1 LYHVEVL
8 AERGF
13 AHAKF
18 DGPEA
23 LYVQL
28 AEDLARRIQTG
39 EYGPRKRLPGEFEL
53 VDRYGLSRV
62 TVRQAM
68 SVLERRGLVI
78 RRRGVGTFVASPKV
92 HQDLADPLRGFY
104 DGLVAKGLKPEFIL
118 VDYRKVTPS
127 AQIAAKIGSNPAMLV
142 VRLYKLDDAPFAVT
156 YVHMHA
162 VAADVTRDEIVATPI
177 YHIMER
183 LGQRIARAELTI
195 RAQAAGHGPGRLLEV
210 SATEPVL
217 ILDRTSY
224 AESGEALENTVCYLR
239 SDTYEFGMTVG
250 GKEALSQTIR
260 ASQ

>member
-1 LYHVEVL
+1 MTFVL

-28 AEDLARRIQTG
+28 AEDLARRIQGG
-39 EYGPRKRLPGEFEL
+39 EYGPRRRLPGEFEL

-92 HQDLADPLRGFY
+92 HQDLAEPLRGFY
-104 DGLVAKGLKPEFIL
+104 DGLVARGLKPDFSV
-118 VDYRKVTPS
+118 VDFREVTPN
-127 AQIAAKIGSNPAMLV
+127 AQIAAKLGTASAMLL
-142 VRLYKLDDAPFAVT
+142 VRLYKLDNSPFAVT
-156 YVHMHA
+156 YIHMHP
-162 VAADVTRDEIVATPI
+162 VTSDVTSDEVASTPV
-177 YHIMER
+177 YHILER
-183 LGQRIARAELTI
+183 LNKKIVRADLTI
-195 RAQAAGHGPGRLLEV
+195 RAQTAGHGPGRLLEI
-210 SATEPVL
+210 AAAEPVL

-224 AESGEALENTVCYLR
+224 DENDAALENTVCYLR
-239 SDTYEFGMTVG
+239 SDAYEFGLTIG
-250 GKEALSQTIR
+250 GKLPLSQTIR
-260 ASQ
+260 SSR

>member
-1 LYHVEVL
+1 M
-8 AERGF
+8 
-13 AHAKF
+13 
-18 DGPEA
+18 
-23 LYVQL
+23 QL
-28 AEDLARRIQTG
+28 AEDLARRIHSG
-39 EYGPRKRLPGEFEL
+39 EYGPRRRLPGEFEL

-118 VDYRKVTPS
+118 VDYRKVTPT
-127 AQIAAKIGSNPAMLV
+127 AQMAAKLGTSSAMLA
-142 VRLYKLDDAPFAVT
+142 VRLYKLDDAPFAVV
-156 YVHMHA
+156 YVHMHS
-162 VAADVTRDEIVATPI
+162 VAEDITRDEVAVTPI

-183 LGQRIARAELTI
+183 LGRHVARAELTI
-195 RAQAAGHGPGRLLEV
+195 RAQAAGQGPGRLLEV
-210 SATEPVL
+210 AAAEPVL

-239 SDTYEFGMTVG
+239 ADAYEFGITLR

-260 ASQ
+260 VSQ

>member
-1 LYHVEVL
+1 M
-8 AERGF
+8 AERPY
-13 AHAKF
+13 AHARF
-18 DGPEA
+18 EGPGA

-28 AEDLARRIQTG
+28 AEDLARRIQSG
-39 EYGPRKRLPGEFEL
+39 EYGPRRRLPGEFEL

-127 AQIAAKIGSNPAMLV
+127 VQMAKKLGTNSAMLA
-142 VRLYKLDDAPFAVT
+142 VRLYKLDDAPFAVV

-162 VAADVTRDEIVATPI
+162 VAANTTRDEVAVTPI

-183 LGQRIARAELTI
+183 LGHRLTRAELTI
-195 RAQAAGHGPGRLLEV
+195 RAQAAGQGPGRLLDV
-210 SATEPVL
+210 AAAEPVL

-224 AESGEALENTVCYLR
+224 AESGEAMENTVCYLR
-239 SDTYEFGMTVG
+239 SDAYEFGITVR
-250 GKEALSQTIR
+250 GKEALSQT
-260 ASQ
+260 

>member
-1 LYHVEVL
+1 MTFVL

-28 AEDLARRIQTG
+28 AEDLARRIYSG
-39 EYGPRKRLPGEFEL
+39 EYGPRRRLPGEFEL

-92 HQDLADPLRGFY
+92 HQDLAEPLRGFY
-104 DGLVAKGLKPEFIL
+104 DGLVARGLKPEFSL
-118 VDYRKVTPS
+118 LDFRKVTPS
-127 AQIAAKIGSNPAMLV
+127 AQIAKRLGTNSAMLV
-142 VRLYKLDDAPFAVT
+142 MRLYKLERSPFAVT
-156 YVHMHA
+156 YIHMHPVTSDVSRDD
-162 VAADVTRDEIVATPI
+162 VASTPVYRI
-177 YHIMER
+177 LER
-183 LGQRIARAELTI
+183 LGKKIARANLTI
-195 RAQAAGHGPGRLLEV
+195 RAQTAGQGPGRLLEV
-210 SATEPVL
+210 APAEPVL

-224 AESGEALENTVCYLR
+224 DEDGAALENTLCYLR
-239 SDTYEFGMTVG
+239 SDAYEFGLTID
-250 GKEALSQTIR
+250 GKIPLSQTIR
-260 ASQ
+260 TSR

>member
-1 LYHVEVL
+1 MTFVL

-28 AEDLARRIQTG
+28 AEDLARRIRSG
-39 EYGPRKRLPGEFEL
+39 EYGPRRRLPGEFEL

-92 HQDLADPLRGFY
+92 HQDLAEPLRGFY
-104 DGLVAKGLKPEFIL
+104 DGLIARGLKPEFSL
-118 VDYRKVTPS
+118 VEFRKVTPS
-127 AQIAAKIGSNPAMLV
+127 AQIAAKLGTDTAMLV
-142 VRLYKLDDAPFAVT
+142 TRLYKLDNAPFAVT
-156 YVHMHA
+156 SIHMHPITS
-162 VAADVTRDEIVATPI
+162 DVTREEVSSTPAYQI
-177 YHIMER
+177 LER
-183 LGQRIARAELTI
+183 LDRKIARADLTI

-210 SATEPVL
+210 AAAEPVL

-224 AESGEALENTVCYLR
+224 DEKGAALENSVCYLR
-239 SDTYEFGMTVG
+239 SDAYEFG
-250 GKEALSQTIR
+250 LTIG
-260 ASQ
+260 